1 MARCAGRAWGEDGV
15 DGRGAGAWCCLVDG
29 GGEDGGAGGTRMVGS
44 AAEAIPGMMPFH
56 RWSVGRGRE
65 WQGGREGF
73 PELRPSIPEL
83 RPSIDRERSEGRV
96 INGALARGRRR
107 QNHGAHM
114 WTPTLHS
121 YRVVEIYPSMPL
133 ATICWTGKI

>member
-1 MARCAGRAWGEDGV
+1 
-15 DGRGAGAWCCLVDG
+15 
-29 GGEDGGAGGTRMVGS
+29 MVGS